1 MCFNKDLEG
10 ILSHYRTA
18 PATEECEATYDY
30 GIVGAIE
37 EYLDS
42 LNINYNSDAV
52 CLGDYRYLVF
62 FSWNGTPAPTT
73 LALFCEMEPSSYG
86 NM

>member
-18 PATEECEATYDY
+18 PATEDCEATYDY
-30 GIVGAIE
+30 GVVGAIE
-37 EYLDS
+37 ECLDS
-42 LNINYNSDAV
+42 FGISYYSDTV

-62 FSWNGTPAPTT
+62 ISWNGAPAPNT
-73 LALFCEMEPSSYG
+73 LVLFCEMEPSSYG